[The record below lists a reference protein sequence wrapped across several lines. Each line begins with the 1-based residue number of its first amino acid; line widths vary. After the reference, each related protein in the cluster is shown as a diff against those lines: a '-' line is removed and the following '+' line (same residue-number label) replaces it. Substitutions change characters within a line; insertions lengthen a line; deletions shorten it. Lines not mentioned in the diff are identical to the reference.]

1 MDTVG
6 FGTWELEGLG
16 PRGPAPAVTVSALGF
31 EVLTWT
37 GFAQV

>member
-16 PRGPAPAVTVSALGF
+16 PRGPAVTVSALGF